1 MHKNVVDL
9 NLTDALRE
17 GADADELLE
26 AFKRALKDAQDEVS
40 KEALD
45 DVRSALANSI
55 MEYLYELGCIDKD
68 TYYDEGVYDSIVES
82 LEKMEKSLKNIK
94 TLTGALDELLIK
106 SLREYKDVDNTIK
119 IFVKDL

>member
-17 GADADELLE
+17 GADAEDLLE
-26 AFKRALKDAQDEVS
+26 DFKRALKDAQNEVS

-45 DVRSALANSI
+45 DVRGALANSI